1 MIKWQWK
8 RVREDEN
15 NKEARKTSR
24 RWFFLSGIKSL
35 PINKYFKLNG
45 LNSPSKDSMAE

>member
-15 NKEARKTSR
+15 NKGPRKIS
-24 RWFFLSGIKSL
+24 SGIKSL

-45 LNSPSKDSMAE
+45 LNSPSKDAMAE